1 MHFYNK
7 YAPLVAALLFLAG
20 CSGSSGGGS
29 ELSGNDNTT
38 ADAESVELEVT
49 ERVFI
54 APQEVRVMAVGD
66 SITHGVP
73 VPVPSASWRLPF
85 TLSLNEDGCLFEM
98 VGSQSTNEG
107 HSALVSPH
115 ESYSA
120 HQAGHFI
127 TGFTNYAGTNDGIFS
142 STATYSPDVVLLH
155 IGTNDAVQEQDNQ
168 ETLQEIDQIITT
180 ILDTDSDVLVAN
192 IIPTFTED
200 HLDGVD
206 ARIMELGSMIEA
218 YVAQLANPDVIMVDV
233 RSGFTQDLMY
243 DDGIHPNDRG
253 SEHIA
258 DAFYDAFTAN
268 GYCTVGI

>member
-1 MHFYNK
+1 
-7 YAPLVAALLFLAG
+7 V
-20 CSGSSGGGS
+20 
-29 ELSGNDNTT
+29 
-38 ADAESVELEVT
+38 
-49 ERVFI
+49 
-54 APQEVRVMAVGD
+54 
-66 SITHGVP
+66 
-73 VPVPSASWRLPF
+73 
-85 TLSLNEDGCLFEM
+85 
-98 VGSQSTNEG
+98 
-107 HSALVSPH
+107 VSPH

-168 ETLQEIDQIITT
+168 ETLQEIDQII
-180 ILDTDSDVLVAN
+180 
-192 IIPTFTED
+192 
-200 HLDGVD
+200 
-206 ARIMELGSMIEA
+206 RIMELGSMIEA

-243 DDGIHPNDRG
+243 DDGIHPNDLG

-268 GYCTVGI
+268 GYCN